1 MKKRLISA
9 IIGATISMNTFMFAS
24 EVNTYTYAANL
35 VYGDFKYIIDDNHEI
50 TIIGYNGNSANVN
63 IPQTIDNKKVT
74 QIGKCAFEENMDII
88 NVQLPETITK
98 INYKAFAECRK
109 LETINFPN
117 SLEVIDEHAFTTCHN
132 LKEIKL
138 GSNLKKIGTRAFQ
151 LCISLTEITIPGNI
165 KTIVNH
171 AFHGCHSLE
180 TLTIQ
185 EGVEEIEST
194 AALNLYS
201 ARRIILPE
209 SVTSIG
215 EHALGYYYYDPD
227 YIRFDT
233 TIYGYADTAAEKYA
247 NANGFDFIELIP
259 YGDVNSDNTV
269 DALDASLILAEY
281 ANISTSKVPS
291 FDDKQTSYGDVDKNN
306 TINALDASKVLSYY
320 AYKAAGGEEE
330 PVFYFFGW
338 LFQNLHA
345 YNY

>member
-50 TIIGYNGNSANVN
+50 TIMGYNGNSANVN

-117 SLEVIDEHAFTTCHN
+117 SLEVIDEYAFTTCHS

-138 GSNLKKIGTRAFQ
+138 GSNLNKLGTCAFQ
-151 LCISLTEITIPGNI
+151 LCISITEISIPGSL
-165 KTIVNH
+165 KKVVDH
-171 AFHGCHSLE
+171 AFHGCHSVK
-180 TLTIQ
+180 TLTILD
-185 EGVEEIEST
+185 GVVEIDSG

-201 ARRIILPE
+201 LDRIIIPK
-209 SVTSIG
+209 SVTEIG
-215 EHALGYYYYDPD
+215 EHALGYTYYHPNYTRLDA
-227 YIRFDT
+227 
-233 TIYGYADTAAEKYA
+233 TIYGYADTKAEEYA

-291 FDDKQTSYGDVDKNN
+291 LIFLFLSSGIM
-306 TINALDASKVLSYY
+306 TIFVSISLELIFSHD
-320 AYKAAGGEEE
+320 
-330 PVFYFFGW
+330 
-338 LFQNLHA
+338 NL
-345 YNY
+345 